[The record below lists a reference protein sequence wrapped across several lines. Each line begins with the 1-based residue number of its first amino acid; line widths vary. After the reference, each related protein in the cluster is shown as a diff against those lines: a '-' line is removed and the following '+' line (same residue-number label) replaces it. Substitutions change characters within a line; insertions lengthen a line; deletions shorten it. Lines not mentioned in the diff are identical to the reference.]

1 MYAKFQELFVL
12 CLQVY
17 FVIQR
22 VVESITAIGI
32 SVENN

>member
-1 MYAKFQELFVL
+1 MYAKFRELSVL

-17 FVIQR
+17 FGIQG
-22 VVESITAIGI
+22 VVDSITAIGI